1 MELQN
6 YINNNIDDYIT
17 KFKNNG
23 LIVKSFS
30 KENLILVK
38 YKFNQNLSEDWMK
51 YCRGCIINKLT
62 NKIIFIP
69 PIKSEE
75 IKYPISDE
83 TTIDLFNENVNI
95 TTLIDGTMINLFYH
109 NDKWIMSTRSDIGC
123 LNKWNNKVNFKKMF
137 EESIGDQNYLDKLD
151 SNLTYSFVLINKK
164 NRNISNITE
173 NCIIL
178 IEVYYKDTLNK
189 MALSDINFQFN
200 NQDKI
205 KLINNLNNN
214 FKSIEEINKFFLLL
228 NYNYKGLNI
237 NINNI
242 RYKII
247 NPKFKYV
254 TELCVNCIDIF
265 TKYIHLKKK
274 DNINLYLNYYPE
286 HKNNF
291 NNYSIKYD
299 IMINELYDNYV
310 KIKITKEISLKEV
323 PFQLKPL
330 IFDIHKI
337 YLNNKKKIN
346 KIIINTYIL
355 SLDIHKIM
363 FILNYYK

>member
-6 YINNNIDDYIT
+6 YINNNIDDYIN
-17 KFKNNG
+17 KFRNHG
-23 LIVKSFS
+23 LVVRLFS

-38 YKFNQNLSEDWMK
+38 YKFNQKLSEDWMK

-62 NKIIFIP
+62 NQLIFIP
-69 PIKSEE
+69 PIKAEE
-75 IKYPISDE
+75 IKYPISNE
-83 TTIDLFNENVNI
+83 TTLDLFNENVNI

-151 SNLTYSFVLINKK
+151 QNLTYSFVLINKK
-164 NRNISNITE
+164 NRNISTIKE

-178 IEVYYKDTLNK
+178 IESYYKNTFK
-189 MALSDINFQFN
+189 KIILSDINNILN

-205 KLINNLNNN
+205 NLNN
-214 FKSIEEINKFFLLL
+214 FKSIEEINNFFLLL
-228 NYNYKGLNI
+228 DYNYKGLNI

-247 NPKFKYV
+247 NPKFKFV
-254 TELCVNCIDIF
+254 NELCVNC
-265 TKYIHLKKK
+265 TELLKKYIYLKINN
-274 DNINLYLNYYPE
+274 NINFYLNYYPE
-286 HKNNF
+286 HKREF
-291 NNYSIKYD
+291 NNYSEKYD

-310 KIKITKEISLKEV
+310 KIKITKTINIKEV

-346 KIIINTYIL
+346 KIIINNYIL

-363 FILNYYK
+363 FILNYYKL